1 MTRRLDCERN
11 KCKLARTPIKKE
23 TIDDEALTFNI
34 AVQNSNEA
42 SMLVYGCVC
51 NVPEKEAVLN
61 FGATPKIIGV
71 IWTKLDQ
78 LFDISTKYDV
88 EKLLKTLYHVKRY
101 PTDREMEHL
110 GRKHA
115 INIQMFTNPIQK
127 MFLSLIHSVVS
138 LVLSISC

>member
-1 MTRRLDCERN
+1 
-11 KCKLARTPIKKE
+11 
-23 TIDDEALTFNI
+23 
-34 AVQNSNEA
+34 
-42 SMLVYGCVC
+42 MLVYGCVC

-110 GRKHA
+110 SCKHA
-115 INIQMFTNPIQK
+115 KNNSEVYQSNSKDVSKLDSFSCKSCSFYFMLNISHDAFSQY
-127 MFLSLIHSVVS
+127 L
-138 LVLSISC
+138 

>member
-1 MTRRLDCERN
+1 M
-11 KCKLARTPIKKE
+11 PIEKE
-23 TIDDEALTFNI
+23 TINDEALTFNI

-51 NVPEKEAVLN
+51 NVPEKETVLN

-101 PTDREMEHL
+101 PTDREMEHRS
-110 GRKHA
+110 RKHA
-115 INIQMFTNPIQK
+115 INNSDVYQSNSKDVFKVDSFSCKSCSFYFMLN
-127 MFLSLIHSVVS
+127 
-138 LVLSISC
+138 ISHDAFSQYL